1 VPPDSDPKTPDIT
14 HQPISPDNA
23 GLQVKKWPTK
33 RKIFWAGISLAILVV
48 TVLISGLIAY
58 LYQLSPRGSDP
69 AKYTA
74 VTIESG
80 MTPSQIGALLE
91 EKQVIRSSLAFNIY
105 ARLNGHLDS
114 LQAGTYRLSPADSTN
129 EIIDHLRKGDVDTY
143 LITLFPGATLIDNSD
158 TPSDKKYDVTTV
170 LKRAGFSDQEISEG
184 LSAEYESPV
193 LADKPAGTSLE
204 GYIYGETYQLTAGTG
219 VKGILQRSIDQL
231 NQIVVDGDLVDRFA
245 EKGLSL
251 YEGITLASIIQREAL
266 TDEDR
271 RQVAQVFLLRLE
283 TGMVLGS
290 DVTFIYAANNQ
301 GIEPISTLDSPYNTR
316 IHAGLPPG
324 PISSPSESALMAVAD
339 PADGDYLFFVAGDDG
354 KTYYGHTLE
363 EHLENVANHCTIE
376 CQKP

>member
-1 VPPDSDPKTPDIT
+1 MPPERDPKTPNIA
-14 HQPISPDNA
+14 HQPINA
-23 GLQVKKWPTK
+23 DDTGLVVTKWTTK
-33 RKIFWAGISLAILVV
+33 HKLFWAGISLAILIV
-48 TVLISGLIAY
+48 TVMIGGFVVY

-80 MTPSQIGALLE
+80 MTPSQIGTLLE
-91 EKQVIRSSLAFNIY
+91 EKDVIRSSLAFNIY

-114 LQAGTYRLSPADSTN
+114 LQAGTYRLSPADSTS
-129 EIIDHLRKGDVDTY
+129 EIVEHLRKGDVDTY
-143 LITLFPGATLIDNSD
+143 QITFFPGATLIDNSD
-158 TPSDKKYDVTTV
+158 APEDKKYDVTTV
-170 LKRAGFSDQEISEG
+170 LKRAGFSDQEIGEA
-184 LSAEYESPV
+184 LSADYESPV
-193 LADKPAGTSLE
+193 FADKPTGTSLE
-204 GYIYGETYQLTAGTG
+204 GYIYGETYQLIAGTG
-219 VKGILQRSIDQL
+219 VQGILQRSIDQL
-231 NQIVVDGDLVDRFA
+231 NQIVVDGNLVARFA

-271 RQVAQVFLLRLE
+271 RQVAQVFLLRLASDMALE
-283 TGMVLGS
+283 S

-301 GIEPISTLDSPYNTR
+301 GVEPISTLDSPYNTR
-316 IHAGLPPG
+316 IHTGLPPG

-339 PADGDYLFFVAGDDG
+339 PAEGDYLFFVAGDDG
-354 KTYYGHTLE
+354 KTYYGRTLE